1 LAWFGGPSKIYFCK
15 RYGGQKEGR
24 RRAEG
29 GQKEGGR
36 RAGGHESFSKKQP
49 QFLPGFDCNEDFV
62 TPIT

>member
-1 LAWFGGPSKIYFCK
+1 VGRARFISVKDT
-15 RYGGQKEGR
+15 EGR